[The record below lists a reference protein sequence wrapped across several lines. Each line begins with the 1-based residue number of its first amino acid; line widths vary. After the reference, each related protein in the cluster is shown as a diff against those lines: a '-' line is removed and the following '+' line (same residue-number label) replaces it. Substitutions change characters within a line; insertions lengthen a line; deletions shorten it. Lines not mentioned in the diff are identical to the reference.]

1 MTNMERVLIKD
12 KASHKEKRNYYYAYQ
27 EDSKVV
33 ENIMRDFGLIDTKNA
48 HIINGHIPV
57 EK

>member
-33 ENIMRDFGLIDTKNA
+33 ENIMRDFGLIDTKML
-48 HIINGHIPV
+48 I
-57 EK
+57 